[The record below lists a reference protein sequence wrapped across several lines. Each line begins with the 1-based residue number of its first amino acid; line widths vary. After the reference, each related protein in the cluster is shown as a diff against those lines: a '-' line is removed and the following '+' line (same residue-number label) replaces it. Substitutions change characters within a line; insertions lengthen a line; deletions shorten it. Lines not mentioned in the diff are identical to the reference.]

1 MVSGCRDKDRAA
13 VDSWLWSTWG
23 MVSLASVLWQGN
35 KSPSNSDWSWQSALI
50 FSSSV
55 LGLGGRGGSGLG
67 SLLIPSQK
75 CQVPVLILGW
85 AGGSSSRVVH
95 SLVLVACGDL
105 SFSLS
110 LSAER
115 SRPGSFSPRSSEPVE
130 QGRGCNA
137 FGPSFW
143 KRSTVT
149 LATLYSLETSC
160 KFNPRS
166 RAGELSFTF
175 SRGEC
180 RRIWEQ
186 IVKPTHCPVCS
197 KKGEWG

>member
-1 MVSGCRDKDRAA
+1 M
-13 VDSWLWSTWG
+13 
-23 MVSLASVLWQGN
+23 
-35 KSPSNSDWSWQSALI
+35 
-50 FSSSV
+50 
-55 LGLGGRGGSGLG
+55 LGLGGGGRFGTGVSSDTKSKMSGSSPHSGLG
-67 SLLIPSQK
+67 WR
-75 CQVPVLILGW
+75 VLFQSGALSG
-85 AGGSSSRVVH
+85 AGG
-95 SLVLVACGDL
+95 CGDL

-110 LSAER
+110 LSADR

-143 KRSTVT
+143 KLSTFT

-197 KKGEWG
+197 KKGE